1 MKDANNPNRLHIHQ
15 GSPFFYLE
23 LSRTWQ
29 LYLPMQSTTRTSTLM
44 IGFFVLVLIL
54 ASSTVFIAYLAY
66 NPRASAQNVTSG
78 ATTNTITVSGTGQV
92 SYSPN
97 EALVQVSV
105 QSQNSSASAATEAN
119 AVAVANVIMA
129 LNSIGVSNSSIQT
142 QGYNLSPNYAA
153 CYSGPCIPQ
162 ITGYSVTNT
171 LQVNITSSDS
181 KQLGVT
187 AGQVIDTSVNSG
199 ANGISLSF
207 GATNSVINQLTK
219 EALQNAVSSAS
230 QQAHAIAS
238 SLGVSIAGVVS
249 STQGGSAIPQP
260 YYVYAGAASV
270 TSTQT
275 PIVPGTQTIT
285 QTVQVVYAI
294 S

>member
-1 MKDANNPNRLHIHQ
+1 
-15 GSPFFYLE
+15 
-23 LSRTWQ
+23 
-29 LYLPMQSTTRTSTLM
+29 M
-44 IGFFVLVLIL
+44 IGLFVLVVIL
-54 ASSTVFIAYLAY
+54 ASSTMFIAYLAY
-66 NPRASAQNVTSG
+66 NPGASAQNVTSSS
-78 ATTNTITVSGTGQV
+78 TTNTITVSGTGQV

-105 QSQNSSASAATEAN
+105 QTQNSTAAAATAAN
-119 AVAVANVIMA
+119 SVAVANVIMA
-129 LNSIGVSNSSIQT
+129 LNSIGVSNNSIQT
-142 QGYNLSPNYAA
+142 QGYNLSPYYTA
-153 CYSGPCIPQ
+153 CYSGSCVPQ

-171 LQVNITSSDS
+171 LQVNITSSDPT
-181 KQLGVT
+181 QLGVT
-187 AGQVIDTSVNSG
+187 AGQVIDTAVNSG

-207 GATNSVINQLTK
+207 GATNSVINQLTN

-230 QQAHAIAS
+230 NQAHAIAN

-249 STQGGSAIPQP
+249 STQGSSTLPQP
-260 YYVYAGAASV
+260 YYVYAGAASI
-270 TSTQT
+270 TSRQT